1 MDKIL
6 RIFNPSLAK
15 DTQETLDSEEVN
27 STEINIAQVENQL
40 QNWSIPKQE
49 IKTIYKI

>member
-1 MDKIL
+1 MNRIL
-6 RIFNPSLAK
+6 KIFNPSLV
-15 DTQETLDSEEVN
+15 QNSSRTLDSEEVN

-49 IKTIYKI
+49 IKYR